1 MRPAHGR
8 LARAANRM
16 FEAADRDRVRAS
28 VLEMAEADPRIVAG
42 AEVGSLVDGRA
53 DRWSD
58 LDLTFAATVPV
69 MEVLDDW
76 TQRLARQLEA
86 VRLFDLP
93 VGSTVYRV
101 FLLPGALQV
110 DISITP
116 EQEFWPR
123 GPSFRLLFGTAGE
136 ARLTPPP
143 SADELFGLAVEDA
156 RTARVATERE
166 RYWQALY
173 FIESLRNHALAMAC
187 VRRGLK
193 ASYGRGFHELPDS
206 VLEAAGRTLVSTLDR
221 QHLLDALRAGVDLLL
236 AESIELG
243 SIVERVRP
251 QLVELSV
258 PGQL

>member
-1 MRPAHGR
+1 V
-8 LARAANRM
+8 
-16 FEAADRDRVRAS
+16 FDEADRARVRAL

-42 AEVGSLVDGRA
+42 AELGSLVDGRA

-58 LDLTFAATVPV
+58 LDLTFAVAPPTPV
-69 MEVLDDW
+69 IDVLDDW
-76 TQRLARQLEA
+76 SERLAERLDA

-116 EQEFWPR
+116 AAEFWPR
-123 GPSFRLLFGTAGE
+123 GPAFRLAFGAAGE
-136 ARLTPPP
+136 TRLTPPP
-143 SADELFGLAVEDA
+143 LPGELFGLGVEDV
-156 RTARVATERE
+156 RTARVAIERE

-173 FIESLRNHALAMAC
+173 FIESLRNHGLAIAC

-193 ASYGRGFHELPDS
+193 ASYGRGFHDLPES

-221 QHLLDALRAGVDLLL
+221 PHLIGGLRAGVDLLL
-236 AESIELG
+236 AESVELG
-243 SIVERVRP
+243 TIVHQVRP
-251 QLVELSV
+251 QLLELSA
-258 PGQL
+258 PGDL